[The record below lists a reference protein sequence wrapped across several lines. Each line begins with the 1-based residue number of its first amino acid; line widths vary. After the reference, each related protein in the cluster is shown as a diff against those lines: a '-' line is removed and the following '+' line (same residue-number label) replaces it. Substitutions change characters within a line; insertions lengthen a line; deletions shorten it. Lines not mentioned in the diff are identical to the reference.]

1 MLPLGFRFSQG
12 SLQDYEDCP
21 RRFQLRYVE
30 SRAWPAVEVEPL
42 RDYEDHVERGIRFHR
57 LVERHQAGLNAD
69 LLESLIQDD
78 LLLAWWRAYRGF
90 EWLHGME
97 GRRYPEMLLSAGLGG
112 RRLVAKYDLVVVQ
125 PGQRIVVFDWKTT
138 QRALSRQWFD
148 ARLQTRVY
156 LYVLARAGSC
166 LFGGG
171 LQPEQLS
178 LVYWISSESG
188 SPLVFEYSK
197 ERFLSDEDYLLGLV
211 DGVGVRDGG
220 VEWPLT
226 SDVELC
232 RFCVYR
238 SLCDRGVVAGDFL
251 EFSSNID
258 NIAGVELLGFGFGG
272 VEEFGF

>member
-57 LVERHQAGLNAD
+57 LIERHQAGLNAD
-69 LLESLIQDD
+69 MLELSIQDD

-90 EWLHGME
+90 EWLHEME

-125 PGQRIVVFDWKTT
+125 LGRQIVVFDWKTT
-138 QRALSRQWFD
+138 QRVLSRQWFD
-148 ARLQTRVY
+148 ECLQTRVY
-156 LYVLARAGSC
+156 LYVLARSGSR
-166 LFGGG
+166 LFGGE
-171 LQPEQLS
+171 LQSEQLS
-178 LVYWISSESG
+178 LVYWVSSEPR
-188 SPLVFEYSK
+188 SPVVFQYSK
-197 ERFLSDEDYLLGLV
+197 GRFLLDEGYLLGLV
-211 DGVGVRDGG
+211 DEIGARDGG
-220 VEWPLT
+220 VEWALT
-226 SDVELC
+226 SDVGLC

-251 EFSSNID
+251 ESSSSVD
-258 NIAGVELLGFGFGG
+258 NVAGVGLLGLGFGG